1 MFTITVDAERLREI
15 CERYGVRRLEVFG
28 SVSRG
33 EAGSGSDIDLLYEL
47 KPGTRLGFRFFD
59 LEDEL
64 VQLFGRSV
72 DLVARDSIN
81 RHIREQVL
89 HDAQPFYAA

>member
-1 MFTITVDAERLREI
+1 MIAIGADAERLRMV
-15 CERYGVRRLEVFG
+15 CERYGVARLEVFG

-33 EAGSGSDIDLLYEL
+33 EAGPSSDIDLLYEL
-47 KPGTRLGFRFFD
+47 KPGVRLGFRFFD

-64 VQLFGRSV
+64 AEVFGRSV

-81 RHIREQVL
+81 KYIRDQVL
-89 HDAQPFYAA
+89 RDAQPFYAA

>member
-1 MFTITVDAERLREI
+1 MAMIGVETERLREV
-15 CERYGVRRLEVFG
+15 CERYGIARLDVFG
-28 SVSRG
+28 SVARG
-33 EAGSGSDIDLLYEL
+33 EDTLASDIDLLYEL
-47 KPGTRLGFRFFD
+47 KPGARLGFSFFD

-64 VQLFGRSV
+64 ARILGRPV

-89 HDAQPFYAA
+89 QNAQPFYAA